1 MAQSDARFGY
11 KADLSRE
18 DHDLS
23 QWYGFTCAPGMLL
36 PIWFDLA
43 TPGDAYYMQHNLP
56 LLRSTVL
63 AAPAM
68 VDVKVHYETFFIPMQ
83 MIYEPF
89 ENTLF
94 GLRNTR
100 SSTFVDSQLLNSNFP
115 LFDYSSF
122 SSVLSQESQTG
133 VTRADSFRLADLLG
147 LNGMNF
153 VTSVSSPS
161 TDPRAINNL
170 FKYAPSFFP
179 WQICAYHTIFNYYYR
194 LDDKSPFDFKGFSNL
209 DVFYNQDTF
218 QPANAF
224 MRIHQRPWDFDYF
237 TSIYRSPIISSVN
250 TQALSTIYPD
260 LSAMQVIP
268 INRVGQ
274 FNGSLSNDEFTSY
287 AANNTTQSVASDRLQ
302 SSSVVLRQ
310 LFANEKLSMIT
321 GRTKKNYDS
330 QVLAHYG
337 VDVPHDVK
345 HDITMIRHDS
355 FDLNVQEVTSLADT
369 SFSGNNG
376 VPLGELAG
384 KSYASGKG
392 QDFKFVA
399 PCHGVIMTIFSVEP
413 KKRYFGGFDRINS
426 VTTAYDLPVPEFDR
440 LGNMPMYRYETGMVP
455 NVDNYFMT
463 DLIGWKERYYQYK
476 RKFDKTSLAFGNGVT
491 SNFGYNNYSPYMLA
505 FRPFALYNSG
515 QSSNSQTLA
524 PRPDLE
530 ERFYIERN
538 ACDAMSIISFYNG
551 WLEGAPGEAEN
562 WSVSPWLVYARDPFI
577 VNSRIDCK
585 KVSWM
590 SKDGEPIY
598 PF

>member
-11 KADLSRE
+11 NADLSRQ

-56 LLRSTVL
+56 LLRSSVL

-68 VDVKVHYETFFIPMQ
+68 VDVKVHYETFFVPMQ
-83 MIYEPF
+83 MIFEPF

-94 GLRNTR
+94 SIKNTR
-100 SSTFVDSQLLNSNFP
+100 SSNFNDGQLLNNNFP

-122 SSVLSQESQTG
+122 SSVLSQVTQTG

-147 LNGMNF
+147 LNAMNF
-153 VTSVSSPS
+153 VSSVSSPS
-161 TDPRAINNL
+161 TDPRALNGL

-179 WQICAYHTIFNYYYR
+179 WQIAAYHTIFNYYYR
-194 LDDKSPFDFKGFSNL
+194 LDDKSSFDFKGFSNL
-209 DVFYNQDTF
+209 DFFYNQGTF
-218 QPANAF
+218 QPSNGF

-237 TSIYRSPIISSVN
+237 TSIYRSPIVSDSNMQKLLGSGIYNPLTKNLVFASDISGDGTLDNSSVTGFN
-250 TQALSTIYPD
+250 AARGQASNVT
-260 LSAMQVIP
+260 
-268 INRVGQ
+268 
-274 FNGSLSNDEFTSY
+274 GSS
-287 AANNTTQSVASDRLQ
+287 
-302 SSSVVLRQ
+302 VLRQ
-310 LFANEKLSMIT
+310 LFANEKLAMIT
-321 GRTKKNYDS
+321 GRTRKNYDS

-337 VDVPHDVK
+337 VKVPHDIK
-345 HDITMIRHDS
+345 HDITMIRQDS

-369 SFSGNNG
+369 SFSGPNG

-392 QDFKFVA
+392 QDFKFIA

-426 VTTAYDLPVPEFDR
+426 VTTAYDLPLPEFDR

-455 NVDNYFMT
+455 NTSEFLMT

-491 SNFGYNNYSPYMLA
+491 SNYGYNNYSPYMLA

-515 QSSNSQTLA
+515 QNSNSQTLA

-530 ERFYIERN
+530 DRFYIERN
-538 ACDAMSIISFYNG
+538 SCDAMSIISFYNG
-551 WLEGAPGEAEN
+551 WLEGDPSSSEN
-562 WSVSPWLVYARDPFI
+562 WSVTPWLVYARDPFI
-577 VNSRIDCK
+577 INSRIDCK